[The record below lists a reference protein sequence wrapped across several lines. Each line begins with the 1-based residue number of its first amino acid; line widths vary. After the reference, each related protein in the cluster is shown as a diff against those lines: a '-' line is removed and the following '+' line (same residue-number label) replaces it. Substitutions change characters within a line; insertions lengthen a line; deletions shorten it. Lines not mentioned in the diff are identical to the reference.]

1 MPTFPITVVFEID
14 AETEDEAHA
23 ILTEMLEPVFPVE
36 ALLPETQ
43 PSDPE
48 RRERGK
54 RIPGTDPLLGIPGH
68 EPTSNDSSNR
78 RRRKQ

>member
-23 ILTEMLEPVFPVE
+23 ILAEMLEPVFPVE
-36 ALLPETQ
+36 ALLTETQ
-43 PSDPE
+43 EAEPE
-48 RRERGK
+48 QWERGE

-68 EPTSNDSSNR
+68 EPTSKDTSKR
-78 RRRKQ
+78 GRRKH